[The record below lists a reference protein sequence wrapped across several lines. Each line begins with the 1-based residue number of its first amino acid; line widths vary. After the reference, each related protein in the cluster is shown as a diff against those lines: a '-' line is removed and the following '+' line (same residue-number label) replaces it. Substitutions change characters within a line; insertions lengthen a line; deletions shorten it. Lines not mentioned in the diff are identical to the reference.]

1 MALLALFPLI
11 MIGVLVMLFTMVMDD
26 AHNAHY
32 DYPVVPSHNYDED
45 SIAA

>member
-11 MIGVLVMLFTMVMDD
+11 MIGVLVMVFTIIMDD
-26 AHNAHY
+26 AHNAHP
-32 DYPVVPSHNYDED
+32 DYPYSPSQAYDED